1 MTVEFKRQ
9 FVKVGFVGVGR
20 LGKDASEVM
29 AEHYDVTGYDI
40 NDVVTTIKLADT
52 LEECCKDKD
61 VVFIAVPT
69 AHDPEYDG
77 RYPSSHLEP
86 KDFDYSVAVN
96 VTAEVDKLVNKNTI
110 IVMISTML
118 PGTVRREIAPLIH
131 NGRFVYNP
139 YLIAQGTVK
148 YDMRN
153 PEMIMIGTEDGSTT
167 KESAWLSKFYEP
179 MLEQETR
186 IVQGTWE
193 EMEST
198 KIFYNTFIT
207 AKLCLV
213 NMIQDT
219 AMQVGHMNVDIVT
232 DALKNSKMRIMG
244 PSYMKAGLGD
254 GGGCHPRDNIAL
266 RSLVERYDM
275 TYDLFDAIMIA
286 REKQA
291 ENIANFFTEIG
302 APKDRPVV
310 ILGSGFK
317 PGIDYLD
324 GSPSVLVG
332 YYLEKLGY
340 DVGDE
345 KSPCDAS
352 PKNYL
357 IGWNDYFIDYTFPPD
372 SYIID
377 PWRQIPPNDEKKLRV
392 FHYGNTRDGISCE
405 QIPGGN
411 YTLHRY
417 GYDPKQ
423 QAFDF

>member
-40 NDVVTTIKLADT
+40 NKVDTTIKMADT

-77 RYPSSHLEP
+77 RYPSSHLTP
-86 KDFDYSVAVN
+86 KDFDYSIAVN
-96 VTAEVDKLVNKNTI
+96 VTAKVDELVNKDTI
-110 IVMISTML
+110 VVMISTML
-118 PGTVRREIAPLIH
+118 PGTVRREIAPRIH

-148 YDMRN
+148 HDMRN

-186 IVQGTWE
+186 IIEGTWE

-213 NMIQDT
+213 NLIQDT
-219 AMQVGHMNVDIVT
+219 AMEVGHMNVDVVT

-244 PSYMKAGLGD
+244 PSYMKSGLGD

-275 TYDLFDAIMIA
+275 GYDLFDAIMIA

-291 ENIANFFTEIG
+291 ENIAKFFYEVG
-302 APKDRPVV
+302 APKDRPVI

-317 PGIDYLD
+317 PGIEYKD
-324 GSPSVLVG
+324 GSPSILVG

-340 DVGDE
+340 EVIHDTDE
-345 KSPCDAS
+345 DTT

-357 IGWNDYFIDYTFPPD
+357 IGWNDYFIDYNFAEG
-372 SYIID
+372 SYVID
-377 PWRQIPPNDEKKLRV
+377 PWREILPNDKKNIRV
-392 FHYGNTRDGISCE
+392 FHYGNTRSGLSGE
-405 QIPGGN
+405 QIPDGN
-411 YTLHRY
+411 YALHRF
-417 GYDPKQ
+417 GYDP
-423 QAFDF
+423 DL